1 MRVAVTTPAAT
12 DPVAV
17 GEVRQWL
24 NVQSNVTEDD
34 AVLRQLMR
42 EATDYLENYCNRFIT
57 TQTVTVY
64 LDADE
69 IEDVIHLPCVPLISV
84 SSIVTTDDD
93 GTATTVAATNYQV
106 RAGENPRVSLT
117 QSGSWPTDVRD
128 YDGMA
133 ITCSVGSNGSVVPFT
148 LFRPTNST
156 STQLDDLTISGT
168 FTGTVRTT
176 LEIRIDTAATP
187 DVWKFRKLTWNSND
201 VKTVS
206 AWSSGVNIS
215 GVAQTVADGLSAT
228 WVATTGHTDESVWQV
243 DLYEVIPRRIK
254 MLLKALVMQFYMS
267 KGRGVTETVSGQLIG
282 MPNHLRHML
291 DSLRVTPWV

>member
-1 MRVAVTTPAAT
+1 MRVAVETPAAT

-24 NVQSNVTEDD
+24 NMQSNVTEDD
-34 AVLRQLMR
+34 TVLRQLMR
-42 EATDYLENYCNRFIT
+42 EATDYLENYCNRFIL
-57 TQTVTVY
+57 TQTVVVY

-69 IEDVIHLPCVPLISV
+69 IEDVIHLPCVPLVSV
-84 SSIVTTDDD
+84 ESIVTTDDD
-93 GTATTVAATNYQV
+93 GDETTVTATEYQV

-133 ITCSVGSNGSVVPFT
+133 ITCSVGANGDVVPFT

>member
-1 MRVAVTTPAAT
+1 M
-12 DPVAV
+12 
-17 GEVRQWL
+17 
-24 NVQSNVTEDD
+24 QSNVTEDD
-34 AVLRQLMR
+34 TVLRQLMR
-42 EATDYLENYCNRFIT
+42 EATDYLENYCNRFIL
-57 TQTVTVY
+57 TQTVVVY

-69 IEDVIHLPCVPLISV
+69 IEDVIHLPCVPLVSV
-84 SSIVTTDDD
+84 ESIVTTDDD
-93 GTATTVAATNYQV
+93 GDETTVTATEYQV

-133 ITCSVGSNGSVVPFT
+133 ITCSVGANGDVVPFT